1 MNEIIT
7 RTLGL
12 CDYQDIWERMRLFVD
27 NRQSDTPDE
36 IWLLEHTPVFT
47 LGQAGLES
55 HILNAKTIPVVR
67 TDRGGQVTYHGP
79 GQLVMYTLF
88 DIERLQLGTRSFVQ
102 VLEEAI
108 ILLLQQYQL
117 NGELREG
124 APGVYIDDKK
134 IASIGLRVRK
144 GKTYHGISLNV
155 DMDLTPFSM
164 INPCGY
170 EGMQMMQLSTEKPGK
185 HSDIWQIG
193 CELSNLLAMK
203 LQKTNI
209 HLAL

>member
-170 EGMQMMQLSTEKPGK
+170 EGMQMTQLSTEKPGK
-185 HSDIWQIG
+185 YSDIWQIG